1 MTLVSVSFA
10 INSRDAA
17 RSIRRLIRTAA
28 DARPVR
34 PLRGPG
40 RPAWA
45 HGGGSGTGRT
55 LARHFE
61 AELGMSL
68 WPWHRSLRL
77 FKAVELLDSGLG
89 DTQTAI
95 ELG

>member
-1 MTLVSVSFA
+1 MGA
-10 INSRDAA
+10 GPAP
-17 RSIRRLIRTAA
+17 TA
-28 DARPVR
+28 
-34 PLRGPG
+34 
-40 RPAWA
+40 
-45 HGGGSGTGRT
+45 

-68 WPWHRSLRL
+68 WPWHRRLRL

-95 ELG
+95 ELGYGTNLGLRYGV